1 MIQGVRKAKEITIN
15 EVLSK
20 ISEYDIFMF
29 YMPNKNWKINEVTYS
44 PFREERNPSFM
55 IAPGVKLV

>member
-15 EVLSK
+15 DVLSK

-29 YMPNKNWKINEVTYS
+29 YMPNKNWRVNTVTYS
-44 PFREERNPSFM
+44 PFR
-55 IAPGVKLV
+55 